1 MHHLTVCSTALPLAM
16 LCALPAAAQG
26 LQTPCRPGAVTMS
39 AVMPCHA
46 SAADAHT
53 EHGIVLAQGKM
64 RVPSDADLERMQERA
79 IATPPIDTGAAGGKR
94 ADEETEIRQ
103 MDQRARRIDQDLM
116 NSGAICRD
124 CK

>member
-39 AVMPCHA
+39 AVLPCHA
-46 SAADAHT
+46 SAA
-53 EHGIVLAQGKM
+53 ERGIVLAQGEM
-64 RVPSDADLERMQERA
+64 RVPSDADLERMQQRA
-79 IATPPIDTGAAGGKR
+79 IATPPIDTGAAGGKH

>member
-1 MHHLTVCSTALPLAM
+1 
-16 LCALPAAAQG
+16 
-26 LQTPCRPGAVTMS
+26 
-39 AVMPCHA
+39 MPCFCGGY
-46 SAADAHT
+46 T
-53 EHGIVLAQGKM
+53 ERGVVLAQGEM

-79 IATPPIDTGAAGGKR
+79 IATPPIDTGAAGGKH